1 MINSSTRLDS
11 PLKYDQFFN
20 KIVKDTPISGI
31 RQVNTWN
38 SEIPFE
44 EQIFF
49 NVGQPDLSTPTYIKK
64 SVKEAVDKD
73 ITRYTQVL
81 GEEYLRRAIIDH
93 EKDFNNT
100 SLSLNDI
107 LVTGGGQSAIFAT
120 LQAILSPNDNIII
133 PFPSYPSYINAIL
146 YNRANVVPI
155 PTRVEDNFDIPIQT
169 LRGILE
175 QKPIKALLLI
185 SPGNPTGTIIPKKT
199 LLKIARLAAEFNF
212 LIISDEIYRNILFDN
227 QQYTSISSFSEASDR
242 TIVIQS
248 FSKFLSM
255 CGFRIGYISA
265 PEPIIEKTKIVH
277 HTMNICA
284 NSLAQ
289 YAAYKALINPKQ
301 LNESIKHLVVTYQE
315 RRDIALGILAESSH
329 LTISKPV
336 GAFYIFPKMH
346 GFDALTFCKWLK
358 LKFGVVTVP
367 GAFFSMKNMEEYNQ
381 YFRIC
386 FTTPINNLT
395 EGLNKILLA
404 LENYSKK
411 I

>member
-1 MINSSTRLDS
+1 MN
-11 PLKYDQFFN
+11 YDQFFN

-38 SEIPFE
+38 SEIPYD

-49 NVGQPDLSTPTYIKK
+49 NIGQPDLSTPAYIKA
-64 SVKEAVDKD
+64 SVKEAIDKD

-81 GEEYLRRAIIDH
+81 GEEYLRQAIIDY
-93 EKDFNNT
+93 ERKFNNT
-100 SLSLNDI
+100 SLSLNEI

-155 PTRVEDNFDIPIQT
+155 STKVEDNFDIPIQT

-199 LLKIARLAAEFNF
+199 LQEIARLAAEFNF

-227 QQYTSISSFSEASDR
+227 QPYTSISSFSEASDR
-242 TIVIQS
+242 TIMIQS

-255 CGFRIGYISA
+255 CGFRIGYIAA
-265 PEPIIEKTKIVH
+265 PESIIEKIKVVH

-289 YAAYKALINPKQ
+289 YAAYNALINPKQ
-301 LNESIKHLVVTYQE
+301 LKESIKHLVMTYQE
-315 RRDIALGILAESSH
+315 RRDIAMGILAESSH
-329 LTISKPV
+329 LTISKPA
-336 GAFYIFPKMH
+336 GAFYIFPKMD

-367 GAFFSMKNMEEYNQ
+367 GAFFSMKNMEKHNQ

-386 FTTPINNLT
+386 FTTPIDNLT
-395 EGLNKILLA
+395 KGLKKILLA
-404 LENYSKK
+404 LESHGKK